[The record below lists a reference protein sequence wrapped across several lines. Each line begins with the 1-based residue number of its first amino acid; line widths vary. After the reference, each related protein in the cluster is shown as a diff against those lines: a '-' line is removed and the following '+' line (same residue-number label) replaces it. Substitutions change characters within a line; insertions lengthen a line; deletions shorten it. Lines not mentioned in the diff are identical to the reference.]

1 MLGRRSDGPSRDE
14 ILAEVDWVIE
24 SAAEHLGAERANR
37 YLRKF
42 YPWYVERLEG
52 GKALQAAL
60 QTAPDLAA
68 ARALMHGAIAADRP
82 HPRVPVPS
90 L

>member
-1 MLGRRSDGPSRDE
+1 MRSSPRSTGCID
-14 ILAEVDWVIE
+14 
-24 SAAEHLGAERANR
+24 AAAQHLGAERANR

-42 YPWYVERLEG
+42 YPWYVERLDG

-60 QTAPDLAA
+60 QTAPDLEV
-68 ARALMHGAIAADRP
+68 ARALMHAETPADWP
-82 HPRVPVPS
+82 QPRVPVPS